1 MQLVCMKYEVEEGAA
16 ETVDETDLDY
26 KDTELVISQ
35 AGCPRAVAITAL
47 KRTTAVL
54 SIPIVHEFHQVLN
67 KRTRTWNRFFLLGCF
82 CAGVY
87 FVWGIY
93 IVVH

>member
-16 ETVDETDLDY
+16 ETVDETGLDY

-47 KRTTAVL
+47 K
-54 SIPIVHEFHQVLN
+54 EDD
-67 KRTRTWNRFFLLGCF
+67 G
-82 CAGVY
+82 G
-87 FVWGIY
+87 
-93 IVVH
+93 VVHSNCS